1 MYGVIGNEKREW
13 NPDCILHLWKKNG
26 LFGNEWMEWSVKHLL
41 RSFVRNKKHIHTNKR
56 LTQEFCNLIHRKF
69 DCRTILEI
77 KRTLNQLL
85 LLLLQ
90 LQNLLFNRI
99 LNDQSID
106 RHFAFLSNSERSI
119 DCLVFN
125 SLVPPWIDHKNCICW
140 SEIEAHSSRSKGN

>member
-1 MYGVIGNEKREW
+1 MRKGSEIRIAFYICERRMFCLGMNEW
-13 NPDCILHLWKKNG
+13 NGLLSISSVHLY
-26 LFGNEWMEWSVKHLL
+26 VT
-41 RSFVRNKKHIHTNKR
+41 KKHIHTNKR

-125 SLVPPWIDHKNCICW
+125 SLVPPWIDHKNCIC
-140 SEIEAHSSRSKGN
+140 